1 MIAIVD
7 YGMGNLRS
15 VQKAFEKIGVT
26 ARIVPFPRDLERA
39 RGIVL
44 PGVGAFGQAMNNLR
58 AIGWDVALREAVA
71 RGVPLLGIC
80 LGMQLL
86 FESSE
91 ELGQHE
97 GLGILRGAVKRFDG
111 TLKVPQMGWNQLH
124 IVGTKNSPLWAK
136 NVSPLLRDIADG
148 SYAFFVHS
156 YYCAPRDK
164 SVILATTDYGI
175 EFASVVGQGNVFGA
189 QFHPEKSQSVGL
201 KMLENFARIVKRDA

>member
-15 VQKAFEKIGVT
+15 VQKAFEKIGAT
-26 ARIVPFPRDLERA
+26 ARIVPFPRDLEKA

-58 AIGWDVALREAVA
+58 VIGWDVALRASVT
-71 RGVPLLGIC
+71 RGMPLLGIC

-91 ELGQHE
+91 EMGQHE
-97 GLGILRGAVKRFDG
+97 GLGILPGTVKRFRG
-111 TLKVPQMGWNQLH
+111 KVKVPQMGWNQVH
-124 IVGTKNSPLWAK
+124 IRQPSV
-136 NVSPLLRDIADG
+136 LLREVADG

-156 YYCAPRDK
+156 YYCAPSDK
-164 SVILATTDYGI
+164 AMVLATTDYGI
-175 EFASVVGQGNVFGA
+175 EFASVVGRGKVFGA

-201 KMLENFARIVKRDA
+201 KMLANFAEFIERDTQHMLRAA